1 MPVHCALSFY
11 HRLASLLFVIGYS
24 TIFVVRSVRM
34 NIQTRP
40 WRILGYRWHD
50 YLSNNLVLSEAG
62 LRQVTCIVRECQ
74 LGLYGH
80 VARLPAEDPAHPIL
94 LAEI

>member
-1 MPVHCALSFY
+1 MKVPCVTPVHCALSFY
-11 HRLASLLFVIGYS
+11 YRLASLLFVIDYS

-50 YLSNNLVLSEAG
+50 YLSKNLVLSEAD
-62 LRQVTCIVRECQ
+62 CDKS
-74 LGLYGH
+74 
-80 VARLPAEDPAHPIL
+80 PSS
-94 LAEI
+94 